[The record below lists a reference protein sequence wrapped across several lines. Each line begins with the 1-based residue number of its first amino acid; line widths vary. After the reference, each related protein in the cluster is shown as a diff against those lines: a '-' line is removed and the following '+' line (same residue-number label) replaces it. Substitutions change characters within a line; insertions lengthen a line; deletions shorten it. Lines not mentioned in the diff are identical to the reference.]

1 MTLPL
6 NALRAFEAS
15 ARHLSF
21 TRAGQELNVTQAAA
35 SAQVKNL
42 EARLGVQL
50 FRRLPRGLA
59 LTDEGQALL
68 PMLSE
73 SFGRLGFILEQF
85 RDGVYREPLT
95 VAAVATFAVG
105 WLLPRLENFRRDHP
119 LIDLRLMTHN
129 NKVDLAGEGL
139 DFAIRFGQGAWHGT
153 HAEPLFEAPLTPMC
167 TPTIAR
173 RLATPRDVLGET
185 LLRSYRSN
193 EWKLWFEAAGVGD
206 VTQPLRG
213 PVFDSSLALATAAA
227 QGAGIALLPRSMFLQ
242 GLWVGQ
248 LVQPFAFQVSV
259 GSYWLTQLQSKAISP
274 AMAQFRNW
282 LLREAGAE
290 PREAGTTGP

>member
-21 TRAGQELNVTQAAA
+21 TRAGLELSVTQAAV

-42 EARLGVQL
+42 EARLGVPL

-73 SFGRLGFILEQF
+73 SFGRLGSILEQF
-85 RDGVYREPLT
+85 RDGAYREPLT

-105 WLLPRLENFRRDHP
+105 WLLPRLDAFRREHP
-119 LIDLRLMTHN
+119 FIDLRLMTHN

-153 HAEPLFEAPLTPMC
+153 HAEPLFEAPLTHMC
-167 TPTIAR
+167 TPAIAR
-173 RLATPRDVLGET
+173 RVRTPRDLLAET
-185 LLRSYRSN
+185 LLRSYRAD
-193 EWKLWFEAAGVGD
+193 EWRLWFEAAGVGAMP
-206 VTQPLRG
+206 QPLRG
-213 PVFDSSLALATAAA
+213 PVLDSSLALAAAAA
-227 QGAGIALLPRSMFLQ
+227 QGAGVALLPRTMFLHDLQ
-242 GLWVGQ
+242 VGR
-248 LVQPFAFQVSV
+248 LVQPFAFEVR
-259 GSYWLTQLQSKAISP
+259 GGGYWLTKLQSRATTA
-274 AMAQFRNW
+274 AMAQFRDW
-282 LLREAGAE
+282 LLREAAQ
-290 PREAGTTGP
+290 PAQAAPA